1 MSRPT
6 NRAVADTLQR
16 LLSLPPAP
24 KGGRK
29 LALCEMGQNQ
39 AEGALDNPHHILRVL
54 LEDIAEIISEDMLN
68 HLSPVDLE
76 QFCLQTALRDDSG
89 SSMLIRLIGAFIEA
103 YANEQTSDQATLL
116 LREMEKLA
124 RTR

>member
-6 NRAVADTLQR
+6 NRAVANTLQR

-24 KGGRK
+24 KGGRT
-29 LALCEMGQNQ
+29 LALCETGENQ
-39 AEGALDNPHHILRVL
+39 ADGALDNPHHILRVL

-76 QFCLQTALRDDSG
+76 QFCLHTVLRDESG

-103 YANEQTSDQATLL
+103 YAKEQTADQATLL
-116 LREMEKLA
+116 IREMEKLA
-124 RTR
+124 RAR